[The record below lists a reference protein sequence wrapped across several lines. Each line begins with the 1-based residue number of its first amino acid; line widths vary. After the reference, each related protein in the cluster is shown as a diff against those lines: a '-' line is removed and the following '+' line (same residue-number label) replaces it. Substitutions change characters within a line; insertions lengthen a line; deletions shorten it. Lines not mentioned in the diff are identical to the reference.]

1 MYLGN
6 VTELF
11 LTGNAISSTRGLD
24 RIFSL
29 ERLTLDENKISQ
41 LTHIVGLANLPF
53 LMSLDLKGNPFE
65 IDGTSQLND
74 SFDRLFCS
82 RLISL
87 PPFSDPASSRVKVF
101 NLFREVRCS
110 NLPKDA
116 TFRDMQCLLPVLDKE
131 LATKE
136 ELVALKDLT
145 FRTTVITMD
154 SRPTD
159 SKDGDTDANEIDDKS
174 EISVLM
180 PDPREGMRRIVKSS
194 QTTLAHLRITGS
206 TASNEKQAGR
216 WLERCQ
222 GEVENDMVGVQFN
235 MNDLITSIR
244 PEFDVCDTYIVGEKE
259 WTRSRS
265 YSSQKSECKDK
276 NAVES
281 SLVNFPFGLPPA
293 LLAEADDDTWN
304 PATLLDQIIPS
315 DTIFWEEISVED
327 TIDHDVDG
335 GETET
340 HTFIP
345 LLGDRQVQKSTD
357 EGDPVGNDYDQADD
371 GSADKSRKSMFSGI
385 WEQPYRDNVAKPA
398 SDAIDSTESIT
409 PESLDFNAIEENS
422 QFDGNPE
429 LGPLFVSS
437 DLDLYFDSFIFPKDS
452 DEDVKQDIIFPGG
465 ESFAPRI
472 GLFKFDRGLLI
483 NNLRQQANHSSSM
496 DFRERYLGVCKEYVL
511 SCGSYARTRLS
522 PIKTPK
528 RTFHGDTVIRA
539 GKDVMISESR
549 KFILCL
555 SESALYFIIDDDIT
569 PQKRTGSKRSF
580 PSRIPPNAVSVAE
593 FTSKFVSALHVPLLS
608 GSFLNRRHSGMP
620 TGHML

>member
-1 MYLGN
+1 M
-6 VTELF
+6 
-11 LTGNAISSTRGLD
+11 
-24 RIFSL
+24 
-29 ERLTLDENKISQ
+29 KQ
-41 LTHIVGLANLPF
+41 
-53 LMSLDLKGNPFE
+53 
-65 IDGTSQLND
+65 
-74 SFDRLFCS
+74 
-82 RLISL
+82 LISL

-154 SRPTD
+154 SRPTG
-159 SKDGDTDANEIDDKS
+159 KDGDTDANGIDDKS
-174 EISVLM
+174 EISILM
-180 PDPREGMRRIVKSS
+180 PDPREGRRRIVKSS
-194 QTTLAHLRITGS
+194 QTTLAHLRMTGS
-206 TASNEKQAGR
+206 TSSNEKQAGRGR

-222 GEVENDMVGVQFN
+222 GEVVGIQFN

-244 PEFDVCDTYIVGEKE
+244 PEFDVRDSYIVGERE
-259 WTRSRS
+259 WTRARS

-281 SLVNFPFGLPPA
+281 LLVNFPFGLPPA

-304 PATLLDQIIPS
+304 PAQIIPS
-315 DTIFWEEISVED
+315 DTFVWDELSVED
-327 TIDHDVDG
+327 RIDQDFDG
-335 GETET
+335 GETGT
-340 HTFIP
+340 HSYFP
-345 LLGDRQVQKSTD
+345 LLGDGQVQKSKD
-357 EGDPVGNDYDQADD
+357 EGDSVGNDSDQAD
-371 GSADKSRKSMFSGI
+371 GGFADKSRKSMFSGI

-398 SDAIDSTESIT
+398 LDVIDSTETIT

-422 QFDGNPE
+422 QFDGNPV

-437 DLDLYFDSFIFPKDS
+437 DLDLYFDSFVFPRDS
-452 DEDVKQDIIFPGG
+452 DEDEKQDTISRG
-465 ESFAPRI
+465 ESLAPRI

-483 NNLRQQANHSSSM
+483 NYLRQQANYSSSI
-496 DFRERYLGVCKEYVL
+496 DFRERYVGVCKEYVL
-511 SCGSYARTRLS
+511 ACGPYARTRLS

-569 PQKRTGSKRSF
+569 SQKPTGSKRSF
-580 PSRIPPNAVSVAE
+580 PSRIPPNAVSFAE
-593 FTSKFVSALHVPLLS
+593 FTSKCICALHVSIQFFHLS
-608 GSFLNRRHSGMP
+608 ALCCRRHSGMP

>member
-1 MYLGN
+1 
-6 VTELF
+6 
-11 LTGNAISSTRGLD
+11 
-24 RIFSL
+24 
-29 ERLTLDENKISQ
+29 
-41 LTHIVGLANLPF
+41 
-53 LMSLDLKGNPFE
+53 
-65 IDGTSQLND
+65 
-74 SFDRLFCS
+74 
-82 RLISL
+82 
-87 PPFSDPASSRVKVF
+87 
-101 NLFREVRCS
+101 
-110 NLPKDA
+110 
-116 TFRDMQCLLPVLDKE
+116 MQCLLPVLDKE

-159 SKDGDTDANEIDDKS
+159 SKDGDTEANEIDDKS
-174 EISVLM
+174 EISILM
-180 PDPREGMRRIVKSS
+180 PDPREGRRRIVKSS
-194 QTTLAHLRITGS
+194 QTTLAHLRIIGS

-222 GEVENDMVGVQFN
+222 GEVENDMVGIQFN
-235 MNDLITSIR
+235 MNDLITFIR
-244 PEFDVCDTYIVGEKE
+244 PEFDVCDSYIVGERE
-259 WTRSRS
+259 WTRARS

-276 NAVES
+276 YAVES

-315 DTIFWEEISVED
+315 DTIVWDEMSVED
-327 TIDHDVDG
+327 TIDQDVDG

-340 HTFIP
+340 HSYIP
-345 LLGDRQVQKSTD
+345 LLGDGQVQKSND
-357 EGDPVGNDYDQADD
+357 EGDPVGD

-385 WEQPYRDNVAKPA
+385 WEHPYRDHVAKPA
-398 SDAIDSTESIT
+398 LDAIDSTESIT

-437 DLDLYFDSFIFPKDS
+437 DLDLYFDSFIFPNDS
-452 DEDVKQDIIFPGG
+452 DDDGKQGIISPGG
-465 ESFAPRI
+465 EWLAPRI

-511 SCGSYARTRLS
+511 ACGSYARTRLS

-528 RTFHGDTVIRA
+528 RTFHGDKVIRA
-539 GKDVMISESR
+539 GKDVMISDSR

-555 SESALYFIIDDDIT
+555 SESALYFIIDDGIT
-569 PQKRTGSKRSF
+569 PQKPTGSKRSF
-580 PSRIPPNAVSVAE
+580 PSRIPPNAVSLAE
-593 FTSKFVSALHVPLLS
+593 FRSKFDCALHLPLLS
-608 GSFLNRRHSGMP
+608 GSILNRRHSGMP

>member
-1 MYLGN
+1 
-6 VTELF
+6 
-11 LTGNAISSTRGLD
+11 
-24 RIFSL
+24 
-29 ERLTLDENKISQ
+29 
-41 LTHIVGLANLPF
+41 
-53 LMSLDLKGNPFE
+53 
-65 IDGTSQLND
+65 
-74 SFDRLFCS
+74 
-82 RLISL
+82 
-87 PPFSDPASSRVKVF
+87 
-101 NLFREVRCS
+101 
-110 NLPKDA
+110 
-116 TFRDMQCLLPVLDKE
+116 MQCLLPVLDKE

-154 SRPTD
+154 SWPTD
-159 SKDGDTDANEIDDKS
+159 SKDGDTDANKIDDRS
-174 EISVLM
+174 EISILM
-180 PDPREGMRRIVKSS
+180 PDTREGRRRIVKSS

-206 TASNEKQAGR
+206 TDSNEKLARR

-222 GEVENDMVGVQFN
+222 GEVENDVVGIQFN

-244 PEFDVCDTYIVGEKE
+244 PEFDVCASYIVGERE
-259 WTRSRS
+259 WTRARS

-281 SLVNFPFGLPPA
+281 SLVIFPFGLPPA

-315 DTIFWEEISVED
+315 DTIVWDEMSVED
-327 TIDHDVDG
+327 TIDQHVDG

-340 HTFIP
+340 HSYIP
-345 LLGDRQVQKSTD
+345 LLGDGQVQKSND
-357 EGDPVGNDYDQADD
+357 EGDPVRNDSDQADD
-371 GSADKSRKSMFSGI
+371 GSADKSRKSIFSGI

-398 SDAIDSTESIT
+398 LDAIDSTESII

-452 DEDVKQDIIFPGG
+452 DDDGKQDIISTGG
-465 ESFAPRI
+465 DSLAPRI

-511 SCGSYARTRLS
+511 ACGSYARARLS
-522 PIKTPK
+522 PTKASK
-528 RTFHGDTVIRA
+528 RTFHGDTVMRA
-539 GKDVMISESR
+539 GKDVMISDSR

-555 SESALYFIIDDDIT
+555 SESALYFIIDDGIT
-569 PQKRTGSKRSF
+569 SQKPTGSKRSF
-580 PSRIPPNAVSVAE
+580 PSRIPPNAVSLAE
-593 FTSKFVSALHVPLLS
+593 FTSKFVCALLVPLLS